1 MGVDEIKRIG
11 VVGAGLMGH
20 GIAQEFALAGY
31 SVVLNDVSEENLKVA
46 EQNIRANLRMLT
58 DFGLLAPEK
67 SRGIDENLTVTT
79 SIEKAAA
86 QSDFVIEAAFE
97 DLNLKQELFRS
108 LDKIC
113 PKHAILASNS
123 SSLLPSKL
131 ASATRR
137 PEDVLIA
144 HYFNPPFLVPLVEI
158 VPHPGTSDQTVKT
171 VFDLMKNIG
180 KSPVVLQK
188 EAPGFVGNR
197 LQAALFREALSIVE
211 QGIATPEAVDIVVRN
226 GFGRRLA
233 AAGVF
238 EIWEIAGWDLI
249 QSICE
254 NLFPVIE
261 STPAVSPLLMG
272 MVQRGELGVKSGKGF
287 YTWTPDS
294 VQSLRKRIARVLVT
308 IAKTI
313 G

>member
-1 MGVDEIKRIG
+1 MDVDGIKRIG

-31 SVVLNDVSEENLKVA
+31 SVVLHDVSQEKLKVA
-46 EQNIRANLRMLT
+46 EENIRTNLRMLT
-58 DFGLLAPEK
+58 DFGLLAPDK
-67 SRGIDENLTVTT
+67 SGRLDDNLSVTT
-79 SIEKAAA
+79 TLEEAAA
-86 QSDFVIEAAFE
+86 RSDFIIEAAFE
-97 DLNLKQELFRS
+97 DLNLKQGLFRS
-108 LDKIC
+108 LDEMC
-113 PKHAILASNS
+113 PKHTILASNS
-123 SSLLPSKL
+123 STLLPSKL
-131 ASATRR
+131 SSATHR
-137 PEDVLIA
+137 PENVLIA

-158 VPHPGTSDQTVKT
+158 VRHPGTSDQTVKT
-171 VFDLMKNIG
+171 TFDLLQRIG

-261 STPAVSPLLMG
+261 STPTVSPLLKG

-287 YTWTPDS
+287 YTWTADS

-308 IAKTI
+308 IAREI

>member
-1 MGVDEIKRIG
+1 MNVDEIKRIG

-31 SVVLNDVSEENLKVA
+31 SVVLHDVSLEKLKAA
-46 EQNIRANLRMLT
+46 EQNISTNLRMLT
-58 DFGLLAPEK
+58 DFGLVAPDK
-67 SRGIDENLTVTT
+67 SGRIVDNLSITT
-79 SIEKAAA
+79 SIEEAASR
-86 QSDFVIEAAFE
+86 SDFIIEAAFE
-97 DLNLKQELFRS
+97 DLTLKQNLFRA
-108 LDKIC
+108 LDELS
-113 PKHAILASNS
+113 PKHSILASNS
-123 SSLLPSKL
+123 STLLPSKL

-137 PEDVLIA
+137 PENVLIA

-158 VPHPGTSDQTVKT
+158 VRHRGTSDQTVNTTFELLKR
-171 VFDLMKNIG
+171 IG
-180 KSPVVLQK
+180 KSPVILQK

-254 NLFPVIE
+254 NLFSVIE
-261 STPAVSPLLMG
+261 STPNVSPLLKG

-287 YTWTPDS
+287 YTWTPES
-294 VQSLRKRIARVLVT
+294 AQSLRKRIARILVT
-308 IAKTI
+308 IAREI
-313 G
+313 R